1 MPAEDDDVVDRV
13 VSGGGEGGNFKDGK
27 ALRLPTLRVYFISV
41 SSENEEEVELGGR
54 TDWIVEGTG

>member
-27 ALRLPTLRVYFISV
+27 ARRLPTLRVYFISV
-41 SSENEEEVELGGR
+41 SSENEEDVELVVGP
-54 TDWIVEGTG
+54 TD